1 MGGVGGDLLLI
12 DQVEPGDDL
21 ADQAARLAADVALP
35 VDQQLIEKGQGLGLL
50 PHGQIGEVLLKDV
63 QIGPQLLPALGG
75 AGGLDDVAEFLLVR
89 QHVHQPQV
97 VVHRQADQVVQ
108 SLLRAHQGGVLVG
121 DGGLRVAGQGHIH
134 PQAAHIVLKVVEATI
149 HQLIPAAL
157 GGVHPVQLGQDDLEG
172 LVQGIEHGDLPALV
186 VPVLF
191 GAEVGIDEQQGF
203 HRQGLQLQV
212 PHGVVGGDVADALQ
226 LSGGEPLVGVVVV
239 EIGDPLPRPAAEL
252 AHVVGGGGGRDE
264 GQVHLHPRS
273 GQPPGGGHGDIV
285 DPGHVAQGAEG
296 GHLVPQAQQL
306 IDELLPPGGQKAAI
320 LPPGVAQGI
329 RLLGQELKINERVEG
344 QDRALVVQQDLKHG
358 EIGLRSGI
366 EWGGAGHEMPV
377 REHTGADVVIAEG
390 QPALFRG
397 GGEQIGQLAAQLQG
411 LGAGEPLADGQQP
424 LQGLGPARGLQQG
437 KGGLSAGKPRRPPG
451 GEGLGHVAVELSD
464 HLFVHRGP
472 PFLGRGLKIENDR

>member
-21 ADQAARLAADVALP
+21 TDQAARLAADVALA
-35 VDQQLIEKGQGLGLL
+35 VDQQLVQEGQGLGLL
-50 PHGQIGEVLLKDV
+50 PHGQIGEILLKDV

-75 AGGLDDVAEFLLVR
+75 AGGLDDVAELLLVR

-97 VVHRQADQVVQ
+97 VVHRQTDQIVQ
-108 SLLRAHQGGVLVG
+108 GLLRAHQGGVLVG
-121 DGGLRVAGQGHIH
+121 DGGLRVAGQGHVH
-134 PQAAHIVLKVVEATI
+134 AQAAHIVLKVVEAAI

-186 VPVLF
+186 IPVLF

-203 HRQGLQLQV
+203 HRQRLQFQV

-226 LSGGEPLVGVVVV
+226 LPGGEPLVGVVVV
-239 EIGDPLPRPAAEL
+239 EIGHPLPGPAAEL
-252 AHVVGGGGGRDE
+252 AHVVGGSRGGDE
-264 GQVHLHPRS
+264 GQVHLHPRP
-273 GQPPGGGHGDIV
+273 GQSPGGGHGDVV
-285 DPGHVAQGAEG
+285 DPGNVAQGAEG

-320 LPPGVAQGI
+320 LPPGVAGGI
-329 RLLGQELKINERVEG
+329 FLLGQELKVHQGVEG
-344 QDRALVVQQDLKHG
+344 QGRPLVVQQDLEHG
-358 EIGLRSGI
+358 EKDLRPGGIG
-366 EWGGAGHEMPV
+366 GGHGHKAPV
-377 REHTGADVVIAEG
+377 GEHAGADIVIAEG
-390 QPALFRG
+390 QPALLRG
-397 GGEQIGQLAAQLQG
+397 GGEKVGQLAAQLQG

-472 PFLGRGLKIENDR
+472 PFLGRG